1 MGRYYYTDTG
11 KEGKFW
17 FAVQPSTDP
26 HDIFGMDETE
36 PEDIEEEE
44 EENYRECYKDYWTDD
59 DEYVRKK
66 LDEQYDL
73 LGVPKDERKYEMDYN
88 DIGTYV
94 WDTLRK
100 YYLTTEEP
108 KPDAQGHTECGYH
121 MGDNEPTHYPI
132 SKEKELAASRVDLG
146 LIIYNEIKQLGYCG
160 MNAEL

>member
-17 FAVQPSTDP
+17 FAVQPSDDPKTIYGMGEMPPDDYEEDESYGEAYTDY
-26 HDIFGMDETE
+26 ESS
-36 PEDIEEEE
+36 
-44 EENYRECYKDYWTDD
+44 D
-59 DEYVRKK
+59 DEYVKK
-66 LDEQYDL
+66 QLDIQYDI

-146 LIIYNEIKQLGYCG
+146 LIIYNEIKKNGSCF
-160 MNAEL
+160 MTAEN

>member
-17 FAVQPSTDP
+17 FAVQPSDDP
-26 HDIFGMDETE
+26 KTIYGMDEMPPDDYE
-36 PEDIEEEE
+36 EDESYGEA
-44 EENYRECYKDYWTDD
+44 YTDYESSD

-146 LIIYNEIKQLGYCG
+146 LIIYNEIKKNGSCF
-160 MNAEL
+160 MTAEN

>member
-17 FAVQPSTDP
+17 FAVQPSDDPKTIYGMGEMPPDDYEEDESYGEAYTDY
-26 HDIFGMDETE
+26 ESS
-36 PEDIEEEE
+36 
-44 EENYRECYKDYWTDD
+44 D
-59 DEYVRKK
+59 DEYVKK
-66 LDEQYDL
+66 QLDKQYDI

-146 LIIYNEIKQLGYCG
+146 LIIYNEIKKNGSCF
-160 MNAEL
+160 MTAEN